1 MKVIIVGAHGEA
13 KELINRVSSGWSI
26 SVIDLDQE
34 KLRNFTTNRQID
46 KIQGDATSSLVLKKA
61 GLDEATAIVTLTLS
75 DEVNLE
81 ILKIAKQND
90 ILRLSSII
98 NDSSNIDK
106 FKELDVELVE
116 PDILLARRFEHILEP
131 RRVVSQAFAGGRAEA
146 LEIEIS
152 SDSPVRGKKLRE
164 IGSDYYIVGAL
175 LRKGKVIIPHGDTE
189 IETGD
194 LVTIVL
200 QSGAFS
206 NVINLFSGSE
216 SRFPLEFGKD
226 IVVVLDNEKNLKYLS
241 ESEFF
246 IRNTKATSLKLI
258 TKEDLFDNNLESTEE
273 TLKAVLK
280 DQEFDITYKNKISNK
295 DLENYKGITVVERKE
310 NDKGKSYGE
319 GWHTD
324 SSYLE
329 KTPKYTCL
337 MGKIVKKDQGQTL
350 FASQLAS
357 YEALDQETK
366 DKIQNLV
373 GIFSSAGPISVT
385 RLEREAER
393 GTGKSKDFVAEHQIV
408 KKVGTRKT
416 LYLSPGHTIA
426 IKNLPEKES
435 KDLLKYL
442 FNHQTKKEFQN
453 SFFWEKNTIVIWDN
467 HSVIHS
473 ATPFQGRRMMHRII
487 LDA

>member
-98 NDSSNIDK
+98 NDSSNTDK

-226 IVVVLDNEKNLKYLS
+226 IVVVLDNEKNLKNLS

-295 DLENYKGITVVERKE
+295 DLENFINENSIGTIFYPVEDSISKSKIKSLISIANKSKIPVLFSRSTYPYKTIGLLINDNFDENSSNAIAFDLSSTMSAKLVGVIINQPTFLQSDGEQKVSDTVQKLQDLALSHEVQLDFE
-310 NDKGKSYGE
+310 NFE
-319 GWHTD
+319 GNEAKIFTD
-324 SSYLE
+324 QTSSYDLSII
-329 KTPKYTCL
+329 
-337 MGKIVKKDQGQTL
+337 GSNS
-350 FASQLAS
+350 SQS
-357 YEALDQETK
+357 WQDRKVIEFVST
-366 DKIQNLV
+366 NSN
-373 GIFSSAGPISVT
+373 SSV
-385 RLEREAER
+385 
-393 GTGKSKDFVAEHQIV
+393 
-408 KKVGTRKT
+408 
-416 LYLSPGHTIA
+416 LYIP
-426 IKNLPEKES
+426 
-435 KDLLKYL
+435 
-442 FNHQTKKEFQN
+442 
-453 SFFWEKNTIVIWDN
+453 
-467 HSVIHS
+467 
-473 ATPFQGRRMMHRII
+473 R
-487 LDA
+487 

>member
-226 IVVVLDNEKNLKYLS
+226 IVVVLDNEKNLKNLS

-295 DLENYKGITVVERKE
+295 DLENFINENSIGTIFYPVEDSISKSKIKSLISIANKSKIPILFSRSTYPYKTIGLLINDNFDENSSNSIAFDLSSTMSAKLAGVIINQPTFLQSDGEQKVSDTVQKLQDLALSHEVQLDFE
-310 NDKGKSYGE
+310 NFE
-319 GWHTD
+319 GNEAKIFTD
-324 SSYLE
+324 QTSSYDLSII
-329 KTPKYTCL
+329 
-337 MGKIVKKDQGQTL
+337 GSNS
-350 FASQLAS
+350 SQS
-357 YEALDQETK
+357 WQDRKVIEFVST
-366 DKIQNLV
+366 NSN
-373 GIFSSAGPISVT
+373 SSV
-385 RLEREAER
+385 
-393 GTGKSKDFVAEHQIV
+393 
-408 KKVGTRKT
+408 
-416 LYLSPGHTIA
+416 LYIP
-426 IKNLPEKES
+426 
-435 KDLLKYL
+435 
-442 FNHQTKKEFQN
+442 
-453 SFFWEKNTIVIWDN
+453 
-467 HSVIHS
+467 
-473 ATPFQGRRMMHRII
+473 R
-487 LDA
+487 

>member
-13 KELINRVSSGWSI
+13 KELINRISSGWSI
-26 SVIDLDQE
+26 SVIDLDLE

-61 GLDEATAIVTLTLS
+61 GLDEATAIITLTLS
-75 DEVNLE
+75 DEVNME

-98 NDSSNIDK
+98 NDSSNVDK
-106 FKELDVELVE
+106 FKELDIELVE

-206 NVINLFSGSE
+206 SVINLFSGSE

-226 IVVVLDNEKNLKYLS
+226 IVVVLDNEKNLKNLS

-258 TKEDLFDNNLESTEE
+258 TKEDLFENNLESTED

-295 DLENYKGITVVERKE
+295 DLENFVNENSIGTIFYPVE
-310 NDKGKSYGE
+310 
-319 GWHTD
+319 D
-324 SSYLE
+324 S
-329 KTPKYTCL
+329 
-337 MGKIVKKDQGQTL
+337 
-350 FASQLAS
+350 
-357 YEALDQETK
+357 
-366 DKIQNLV
+366 
-373 GIFSSAGPISVT
+373 IS
-385 RLEREAER
+385 
-393 GTGKSKDFVAEHQIV
+393 KSKIKSLISIANKSKVPILFSRSTYPYKTIGLLINDNFNENSSNSIAFDLSSTMSAKLAGVIINQPKFLQSEGEQKVSNTVQKLQDLALSHEVQLDFENFEGNEAKIFTNQTSGYDLSIIGSNSSQSWQDR
-408 KKVGTRKT
+408 KVIEFVSINSNSSV
-416 LYLSPGHTIA
+416 LYIP
-426 IKNLPEKES
+426 
-435 KDLLKYL
+435 
-442 FNHQTKKEFQN
+442 
-453 SFFWEKNTIVIWDN
+453 
-467 HSVIHS
+467 
-473 ATPFQGRRMMHRII
+473 R
-487 LDA
+487 

>member
-81 ILKIAKQND
+81 ILKIAKQNN

-98 NDSSNIDK
+98 NDSSHIDK

-226 IVVVLDNEKNLKYLS
+226 IVVVLDNEKNLKNLS

-295 DLENYKGITVVERKE
+295 DLENFVNENSIGTIFYPVEE
-310 NDKGKSYGE
+310 SISKS
-319 GWHTD
+319 
-324 SSYLE
+324 
-329 KTPKYTCL
+329 
-337 MGKIVKKDQGQTL
+337 KIKSL
-350 FASQLAS
+350 
-357 YEALDQETK
+357 
-366 DKIQNLV
+366 
-373 GIFSSAGPISVT
+373 ISV
-385 RLEREAER
+385 AN
-393 GTGKSKDFVAEHQIV
+393 KSKVPILFSRSTYPYKTIGLLINDNFNESSSNSIAFDLSSTMSAKLAGVIINQPKFLQSEGEQKVSNTVQKLQDLALSHEVQLDFENFEGNEAKIFTDQTSGYDLSIIGSNSSQSWQDR
-408 KKVGTRKT
+408 KVIEFVSTNSNSSV
-416 LYLSPGHTIA
+416 LYIP
-426 IKNLPEKES
+426 
-435 KDLLKYL
+435 
-442 FNHQTKKEFQN
+442 
-453 SFFWEKNTIVIWDN
+453 
-467 HSVIHS
+467 
-473 ATPFQGRRMMHRII
+473 R
-487 LDA
+487 

>member
-1 MKVIIVGAHGEA
+1 VKVIIVGAHGEA

-61 GLDEATAIVTLTLS
+61 GLDEATAIITLTLS

-98 NDSSNIDK
+98 NDSSNVDK

-206 NVINLFSGSE
+206 SVINLFSGSE

-226 IVVVLDNEKNLKYLS
+226 IVVVLDNEKHLKNLS

-258 TKEDLFDNNLESTEE
+258 TKEDLFENNLESTEE

-295 DLENYKGITVVERKE
+295 DLENFVNENSIGTIFYPVE
-310 NDKGKSYGE
+310 DSISKS
-319 GWHTD
+319 
-324 SSYLE
+324 
-329 KTPKYTCL
+329 
-337 MGKIVKKDQGQTL
+337 KIKSL
-350 FASQLAS
+350 
-357 YEALDQETK
+357 
-366 DKIQNLV
+366 
-373 GIFSSAGPISVT
+373 ISV
-385 RLEREAER
+385 AN
-393 GTGKSKDFVAEHQIV
+393 KSKVPILFSRSTYPYKTIGLLINDNFNESSSNSIAFDLSSTMSAKLAGVIINQPKFLQSEGEQKVSNTVQKLQDLALSHEVQLDFENFEGNEAKIFTDQTSGYDLSIIGSNSSQSWQDR
-408 KKVGTRKT
+408 KVIEFVSTNSNSSV
-416 LYLSPGHTIA
+416 LYIP
-426 IKNLPEKES
+426 
-435 KDLLKYL
+435 
-442 FNHQTKKEFQN
+442 
-453 SFFWEKNTIVIWDN
+453 
-467 HSVIHS
+467 
-473 ATPFQGRRMMHRII
+473 R
-487 LDA
+487 

>member
-81 ILKIAKQND
+81 ILKIAKQNN

-98 NDSSNIDK
+98 NDSSHIDK

-226 IVVVLDNEKNLKYLS
+226 IVVVLDNEKNLKNLS

-246 IRNTKATSLKLI
+246 IRNTKANSLKLI

-295 DLENYKGITVVERKE
+295 DLENFINENSIGTIFYPVEDSISKSKIKSLISIANKSKIPILFSRSTYPYKTIGLLINDNFDENSSNAIAFDLSSTMSAKLVGVIINQPTFLQSDGEQKVSDTVQKLQDLALSHEVQLDFE
-310 NDKGKSYGE
+310 NFE
-319 GWHTD
+319 GNEAKIFTD
-324 SSYLE
+324 QTSSYDLSII
-329 KTPKYTCL
+329 
-337 MGKIVKKDQGQTL
+337 GSNS
-350 FASQLAS
+350 SQS
-357 YEALDQETK
+357 WQDRKVIEFVST
-366 DKIQNLV
+366 NSN
-373 GIFSSAGPISVT
+373 SSV
-385 RLEREAER
+385 
-393 GTGKSKDFVAEHQIV
+393 
-408 KKVGTRKT
+408 
-416 LYLSPGHTIA
+416 LYIP
-426 IKNLPEKES
+426 
-435 KDLLKYL
+435 
-442 FNHQTKKEFQN
+442 
-453 SFFWEKNTIVIWDN
+453 
-467 HSVIHS
+467 
-473 ATPFQGRRMMHRII
+473 R
-487 LDA
+487 

>member
-34 KLRNFTTNRQID
+34 KLRSFTTNRQID

-81 ILKIAKQND
+81 ILKIAKQNN

-98 NDSSNIDK
+98 NDSSHIDK

-206 NVINLFSGSE
+206 SVINLFSGSE

-226 IVVVLDNEKNLKYLS
+226 IVVVLEDEKNLKNLS

-258 TKEDLFDNNLESTEE
+258 TKEDLFENNLESTEE

-295 DLENYKGITVVERKE
+295 DLENFINENSIGTIFYPAEDNISKSKIKSLISIANKLKIPILFSRSTYPYKTIGLLINDNFDENSSNAIAFDLSSTMSAKLVGVIINQPTFLQSDGEQKVSDTVQKLQDIALSHEVQLDFE
-310 NDKGKSYGE
+310 NFE
-319 GWHTD
+319 GNEAKIFTD
-324 SSYLE
+324 QTSSYDLSII
-329 KTPKYTCL
+329 
-337 MGKIVKKDQGQTL
+337 GSNS
-350 FASQLAS
+350 SQS
-357 YEALDQETK
+357 WQDRKVIEFVST
-366 DKIQNLV
+366 NSN
-373 GIFSSAGPISVT
+373 SSV
-385 RLEREAER
+385 
-393 GTGKSKDFVAEHQIV
+393 
-408 KKVGTRKT
+408 
-416 LYLSPGHTIA
+416 LYIP
-426 IKNLPEKES
+426 
-435 KDLLKYL
+435 
-442 FNHQTKKEFQN
+442 
-453 SFFWEKNTIVIWDN
+453 
-467 HSVIHS
+467 
-473 ATPFQGRRMMHRII
+473 R
-487 LDA
+487 

>member
-26 SVIDLDQE
+26 SVVDLDQE

-81 ILKIAKQND
+81 ILKIAKQNN

-98 NDSSNIDK
+98 NDSSHIDK

-189 IETGD
+189 IQTGD

-226 IVVVLDNEKNLKYLS
+226 IVVVLDNEKNLKNLS

-280 DQEFDITYKNKISNK
+280 DQEFDITYRNKISNK
-295 DLENYKGITVVERKE
+295 DLENFINENSIGTIFYPVEE
-310 NDKGKSYGE
+310 S
-319 GWHTD
+319 
-324 SSYLE
+324 
-329 KTPKYTCL
+329 
-337 MGKIVKKDQGQTL
+337 
-350 FASQLAS
+350 
-357 YEALDQETK
+357 
-366 DKIQNLV
+366 
-373 GIFSSAGPISVT
+373 IS
-385 RLEREAER
+385 
-393 GTGKSKDFVAEHQIV
+393 KSKLKSLISIANKSKIPILFSRSTYPYKTIGLLINDNFDENSSNSIAFDLSSTMSAKLAGVIINQPTFLQSDGEQKVSDTVQKLQDLALSHEVQLDFENFEGNEAKIFTDQTSNYDLSIIGSNSSQSWQDR
-408 KKVGTRKT
+408 KVIEFVSTNSNSSL
-416 LYLSPGHTIA
+416 LYIP
-426 IKNLPEKES
+426 
-435 KDLLKYL
+435 
-442 FNHQTKKEFQN
+442 
-453 SFFWEKNTIVIWDN
+453 
-467 HSVIHS
+467 
-473 ATPFQGRRMMHRII
+473 R
-487 LDA
+487 

>member
-98 NDSSNIDK
+98 NDSSNTDK

-226 IVVVLDNEKNLKYLS
+226 IVVVLDNEKNLKNLS

-295 DLENYKGITVVERKE
+295 DLENFINENSIGTIFYPVEDSISKSKIKSLISIANKSKIPVLFSRSTYPYKTIGLLINDNFDQNSSNAIAFDLSSTMSAKLVGVIINQPTFLQSDGEQKVSDTVQKLQDLALSHEVQLDFE
-310 NDKGKSYGE
+310 NFE
-319 GWHTD
+319 GNEAKIFTD
-324 SSYLE
+324 QTSSYDLSII
-329 KTPKYTCL
+329 
-337 MGKIVKKDQGQTL
+337 GSNS
-350 FASQLAS
+350 SQS
-357 YEALDQETK
+357 WQDRKVIEFVST
-366 DKIQNLV
+366 NSN
-373 GIFSSAGPISVT
+373 SSV
-385 RLEREAER
+385 
-393 GTGKSKDFVAEHQIV
+393 
-408 KKVGTRKT
+408 
-416 LYLSPGHTIA
+416 LYIP
-426 IKNLPEKES
+426 
-435 KDLLKYL
+435 
-442 FNHQTKKEFQN
+442 
-453 SFFWEKNTIVIWDN
+453 
-467 HSVIHS
+467 
-473 ATPFQGRRMMHRII
+473 R
-487 LDA
+487 

>member
-90 ILRLSSII
+90 ILRLSSIV

-226 IVVVLDNEKNLKYLS
+226 IVVVLDNEKNLKNLS

-295 DLENYKGITVVERKE
+295 DLENFINENSIGTIFYPVEDSISKSKIKSLISIANKSKIPILFSRSTYPYKTIGLLINDNFDENSSNSIAFDLSLTMSAKLAGVIINQPTFLQSDGEQKVSDTVQKLQDLALSHEVQLDFE
-310 NDKGKSYGE
+310 NFE
-319 GWHTD
+319 GNEAKIFTD
-324 SSYLE
+324 QTSSYDLSII
-329 KTPKYTCL
+329 
-337 MGKIVKKDQGQTL
+337 GSNS
-350 FASQLAS
+350 SQSWQDRKVIEFVSANS
-357 YEALDQETK
+357 
-366 DKIQNLV
+366 N
-373 GIFSSAGPISVT
+373 SS
-385 RLEREAER
+385 L
-393 GTGKSKDFVAEHQIV
+393 
-408 KKVGTRKT
+408 
-416 LYLSPGHTIA
+416 LYIP
-426 IKNLPEKES
+426 
-435 KDLLKYL
+435 
-442 FNHQTKKEFQN
+442 
-453 SFFWEKNTIVIWDN
+453 
-467 HSVIHS
+467 
-473 ATPFQGRRMMHRII
+473 R
-487 LDA
+487 

>member
-98 NDSSNIDK
+98 NDSSHIDK

-226 IVVVLDNEKNLKYLS
+226 IVVVLDNEKNLKNLS

-295 DLENYKGITVVERKE
+295 DLENFINENSIGTIFYPVEDSISKSKIKSLISIANKSKIPVLFSRSTYPYKTIGLLINDNFDE
-310 NDKGKSYGE
+310 NSSNAIAFDLSSTMSAKLVGVIINQPTFLQSDGE
-319 GWHTD
+319 QKVSDIVQKLQDLALSHEVQLDFENFEGNEAKIFTD
-324 SSYLE
+324 QTSSYDLSII
-329 KTPKYTCL
+329 
-337 MGKIVKKDQGQTL
+337 GSNS
-350 FASQLAS
+350 SQS
-357 YEALDQETK
+357 WQDRKVIEFVST
-366 DKIQNLV
+366 NSN
-373 GIFSSAGPISVT
+373 SSV
-385 RLEREAER
+385 
-393 GTGKSKDFVAEHQIV
+393 
-408 KKVGTRKT
+408 
-416 LYLSPGHTIA
+416 LYIP
-426 IKNLPEKES
+426 
-435 KDLLKYL
+435 
-442 FNHQTKKEFQN
+442 
-453 SFFWEKNTIVIWDN
+453 
-467 HSVIHS
+467 
-473 ATPFQGRRMMHRII
+473 R
-487 LDA
+487 

>member
-81 ILKIAKQND
+81 ILKIAKQNN

-98 NDSSNIDK
+98 NDSSHIDK

-226 IVVVLDNEKNLKYLS
+226 IVVVLDNEKNLKNLS

-295 DLENYKGITVVERKE
+295 DLENFINENSIGTIFYPVEDSISKSKIKSLISIANKSKIPVLFSRSTYPYKTIGLLINDNFDENSSNAIAFDLSSTMSAKLVGVIINQPTFLQSDGEQKVSDTVQKLQDLALSHEVQLDFE
-310 NDKGKSYGE
+310 NFE
-319 GWHTD
+319 GNEAKIFTD
-324 SSYLE
+324 QTSSYDLSII
-329 KTPKYTCL
+329 
-337 MGKIVKKDQGQTL
+337 GSNS
-350 FASQLAS
+350 SQS
-357 YEALDQETK
+357 WQDRKVIEFVST
-366 DKIQNLV
+366 NSN
-373 GIFSSAGPISVT
+373 SSV
-385 RLEREAER
+385 
-393 GTGKSKDFVAEHQIV
+393 
-408 KKVGTRKT
+408 
-416 LYLSPGHTIA
+416 LYIP
-426 IKNLPEKES
+426 
-435 KDLLKYL
+435 
-442 FNHQTKKEFQN
+442 
-453 SFFWEKNTIVIWDN
+453 
-467 HSVIHS
+467 
-473 ATPFQGRRMMHRII
+473 R
-487 LDA
+487 

>member
-81 ILKIAKQND
+81 ILKIAKQNN

-98 NDSSNIDK
+98 NDSSHIDK

-226 IVVVLDNEKNLKYLS
+226 IVVVLDNEKNLKNLS

-246 IRNTKATSLKLI
+246 IRNTKASSLKLI

-295 DLENYKGITVVERKE
+295 DLENFTNENSIGTIFYPVDDSISKSKIKSLISIANKSKIPVLFSRSTYPYKTIGLLINDNFDENSSNAIAFDLSSTMSAKLVGVIINQPTFLQSDGEQKVSDTVQKLQDLALSHEVQLDFE
-310 NDKGKSYGE
+310 NFE
-319 GWHTD
+319 GNEAKIFTD
-324 SSYLE
+324 QTSSYDLSII
-329 KTPKYTCL
+329 
-337 MGKIVKKDQGQTL
+337 GSNS
-350 FASQLAS
+350 SQS
-357 YEALDQETK
+357 WQDRKVIEFVST
-366 DKIQNLV
+366 NSN
-373 GIFSSAGPISVT
+373 SSV
-385 RLEREAER
+385 
-393 GTGKSKDFVAEHQIV
+393 
-408 KKVGTRKT
+408 
-416 LYLSPGHTIA
+416 LYIP
-426 IKNLPEKES
+426 
-435 KDLLKYL
+435 
-442 FNHQTKKEFQN
+442 
-453 SFFWEKNTIVIWDN
+453 
-467 HSVIHS
+467 
-473 ATPFQGRRMMHRII
+473 R
-487 LDA
+487 

>member
-1 MKVIIVGAHGEA
+1 VKVIIVGAHGEA

-61 GLDEATAIVTLTLS
+61 GLDEANAIITLTLS

-90 ILRLSSII
+90 ILRLSSVI
-98 NDSSNIDK
+98 NDSSNVDK

-206 NVINLFSGSE
+206 SVINLFSGSE

-226 IVVVLDNEKNLKYLS
+226 IVVVLDNEKNLKNLS

-258 TKEDLFDNNLESTEE
+258 TKEVLFENNLESTEE

-295 DLENYKGITVVERKE
+295 DLENFVNENSIGTIFYPVEE
-310 NDKGKSYGE
+310 SISKS
-319 GWHTD
+319 
-324 SSYLE
+324 
-329 KTPKYTCL
+329 
-337 MGKIVKKDQGQTL
+337 KIKSL
-350 FASQLAS
+350 
-357 YEALDQETK
+357 
-366 DKIQNLV
+366 
-373 GIFSSAGPISVT
+373 ISV
-385 RLEREAER
+385 AN
-393 GTGKSKDFVAEHQIV
+393 KSKVPILFSRSTYPYKTIGLLINDNFNESSSNSIAFDLSSTMSAKLAGVIINQPKFLQSEGEQKVSNTVQKLQDLALSHEVQLEFENFEGNEAKIFTDQTSGYDLSIIGSNSSQSWQDRKVIEFVSTNSNSSV
-408 KKVGTRKT
+408 
-416 LYLSPGHTIA
+416 LYIP
-426 IKNLPEKES
+426 
-435 KDLLKYL
+435 
-442 FNHQTKKEFQN
+442 
-453 SFFWEKNTIVIWDN
+453 
-467 HSVIHS
+467 
-473 ATPFQGRRMMHRII
+473 R
-487 LDA
+487 

>member
-81 ILKIAKQND
+81 ILKIAKQNN

-98 NDSSNIDK
+98 NDSSHIDK

-164 IGSDYYIVGAL
+164 IGSDYFIVGAL

-226 IVVVLDNEKNLKYLS
+226 IVVVLDNEKNLKNLS

-295 DLENYKGITVVERKE
+295 DLENFINENSIGTIFYPVEDSISKSKIKSLISIANKSKIPVLFSRSTYPYKTIGLLINDNFNENSSNAIAFDLSSTMSAKLAGVIINQPTFLQSDGEQKVSDTVQKLQDLALSNEVQLDFE
-310 NDKGKSYGE
+310 NFE
-319 GWHTD
+319 GNEAKIFTD
-324 SSYLE
+324 QTSSYDLSII
-329 KTPKYTCL
+329 
-337 MGKIVKKDQGQTL
+337 GSNS
-350 FASQLAS
+350 SQS
-357 YEALDQETK
+357 WQDRKVIEFVST
-366 DKIQNLV
+366 NSN
-373 GIFSSAGPISVT
+373 SSV
-385 RLEREAER
+385 
-393 GTGKSKDFVAEHQIV
+393 
-408 KKVGTRKT
+408 
-416 LYLSPGHTIA
+416 LYIP
-426 IKNLPEKES
+426 
-435 KDLLKYL
+435 
-442 FNHQTKKEFQN
+442 
-453 SFFWEKNTIVIWDN
+453 
-467 HSVIHS
+467 
-473 ATPFQGRRMMHRII
+473 R
-487 LDA
+487 

>member
-1 MKVIIVGAHGEA
+1 VKVIIVGAHGEA

-81 ILKIAKQND
+81 VLKIAKQNN

-98 NDSSNIDK
+98 NDSSHIDK

-226 IVVVLDNEKNLKYLS
+226 IVVVLDNEKNLKNLS

-295 DLENYKGITVVERKE
+295 DLENFTNENSIGTIFYPVEDSISKSKIKSLISIANKSKIPVLFSRSTYPYKTIGLLINDNFDENSSNAIAFDLSSTMSAKLVGVIINQPTFLQSDGEQKVSDTVQKLQDLALSHEVQLDFE
-310 NDKGKSYGE
+310 NFE
-319 GWHTD
+319 GNEAKIFTD
-324 SSYLE
+324 QTSSYDLSII
-329 KTPKYTCL
+329 
-337 MGKIVKKDQGQTL
+337 GSNS
-350 FASQLAS
+350 SQS
-357 YEALDQETK
+357 WQDRKVIEFVST
-366 DKIQNLV
+366 NSN
-373 GIFSSAGPISVT
+373 SSV
-385 RLEREAER
+385 
-393 GTGKSKDFVAEHQIV
+393 
-408 KKVGTRKT
+408 
-416 LYLSPGHTIA
+416 LYIP
-426 IKNLPEKES
+426 
-435 KDLLKYL
+435 
-442 FNHQTKKEFQN
+442 
-453 SFFWEKNTIVIWDN
+453 
-467 HSVIHS
+467 
-473 ATPFQGRRMMHRII
+473 R
-487 LDA
+487 

>member
-13 KELINRVSSGWSI
+13 KELINRISSGWSI

-81 ILKIAKQND
+81 ILKIAKQNN

-98 NDSSNIDK
+98 NDSANIHH
-106 FKELDVELVE
+106 FKELDIEIVE
-116 PDILLARRFEHILEP
+116 PDTLLARRFEYILEP

-146 LEIEIS
+146 IEIEIS

-175 LRKGKVIIPHGDTE
+175 LRQNKVIIPHGDTE

-226 IVVVLDNEKNLKYLS
+226 IFVVLDNEKNLKNLS

-246 IRNTKATSLKLI
+246 IRNTKATSLKVL
-258 TKEDLFDNNLESTEE
+258 TKQDLFDNNLETIEE
-273 TLKAVLK
+273 TLKAILK
-280 DQEFDITYKNKISNK
+280 DQEFDATFKNKISNK
-295 DLENYKGITVVERKE
+295 DLENFVKE
-310 NDKGKSYGE
+310 NSIGTIFYPVEEDVAKTTIKGLISIANKTKIPILFSRSTYPYKTIGLLINDNFDQ
-319 GWHTD
+319 T
-324 SSYLE
+324 SSNSIAFDLSSTMSA
-329 KTPKYTCL
+329 K
-337 MGKIVKKDQGQTL
+337 
-350 FASQLAS
+350 
-357 YEALDQETK
+357 
-366 DKIQNLV
+366 LV
-373 GIFSSAGPISVT
+373 GVTINQPKFLQSEGEQKVSSTVQKLQDLALSHEVQLDFENFEGNEAKIFTEQTSNYDLSIIGSNSSQSWQDRKIIEFVSTNSNSSV
-385 RLEREAER
+385 
-393 GTGKSKDFVAEHQIV
+393 
-408 KKVGTRKT
+408 
-416 LYLSPGHTIA
+416 LYVP
-426 IKNLPEKES
+426 
-435 KDLLKYL
+435 
-442 FNHQTKKEFQN
+442 
-453 SFFWEKNTIVIWDN
+453 
-467 HSVIHS
+467 
-473 ATPFQGRRMMHRII
+473 R
-487 LDA
+487 

>member
-61 GLDEATAIVTLTLS
+61 GLDEATAIITLTLS
-75 DEVNLE
+75 DEVNME

-98 NDSSNIDK
+98 NDSSNVDK

-206 NVINLFSGSE
+206 SVINLFSGSE

-226 IVVVLDNEKNLKYLS
+226 IVVVLDNEKNLKNLS

-258 TKEDLFDNNLESTEE
+258 TKEDLFENNLESTED

-295 DLENYKGITVVERKE
+295 DLENFVNENSIGTIFYPVE
-310 NDKGKSYGE
+310 
-319 GWHTD
+319 D
-324 SSYLE
+324 S
-329 KTPKYTCL
+329 
-337 MGKIVKKDQGQTL
+337 
-350 FASQLAS
+350 
-357 YEALDQETK
+357 
-366 DKIQNLV
+366 
-373 GIFSSAGPISVT
+373 IS
-385 RLEREAER
+385 
-393 GTGKSKDFVAEHQIV
+393 KSKIKSLISIANKSKVPILFSRSTYPYKTIGLLINDNFNENSSNSIAFDLSSTMSAKLAGVIINQPKFLQSEGEQKVSNTVQKLQDLALSHEVQLDFENFEGNEAKIFTNQTSGYDLSIIGSNSSQSWQDR
-408 KKVGTRKT
+408 KVIEFVSINSNSSV
-416 LYLSPGHTIA
+416 LYIP
-426 IKNLPEKES
+426 
-435 KDLLKYL
+435 
-442 FNHQTKKEFQN
+442 
-453 SFFWEKNTIVIWDN
+453 
-467 HSVIHS
+467 
-473 ATPFQGRRMMHRII
+473 R
-487 LDA
+487 

>member
-34 KLRNFTTNRQID
+34 KLRSFTTNRQIE

-81 ILKIAKQND
+81 ILKIAKQNN

-98 NDSSNIDK
+98 NDSSHIDK

-146 LEIEIS
+146 IEIEIS
-152 SDSPVRGKKLRE
+152 SDSPVRGKKLKE
-164 IGSDYYIVGAL
+164 IGSDYFIVGAL

-206 NVINLFSGSE
+206 SVINLFSGSE

-226 IVVVLDNEKNLKYLS
+226 IVVVLEDEKNLKNLS

-258 TKEDLFDNNLESTEE
+258 TKEDLFENNLESTEE

-295 DLENYKGITVVERKE
+295 DLENFINENSIGTIFYPAEDNISKSKIKSLISIANKLKIPILFSRSTYPYKTIGLLINDNFDE
-310 NDKGKSYGE
+310 N
-319 GWHTD
+319 
-324 SSYLE
+324 SSNAIAFDLSSTMSA
-329 KTPKYTCL
+329 K
-337 MGKIVKKDQGQTL
+337 
-350 FASQLAS
+350 
-357 YEALDQETK
+357 
-366 DKIQNLV
+366 LV
-373 GIFSSAGPISVT
+373 GVIINQPTFLQSEGEQKVSNTVQKLQDIALSHEVQLDFENFEGNEAKIFTDQTQSYDLSIIGSSSSQSWQDRKVIEFVSTKSSSSV
-385 RLEREAER
+385 
-393 GTGKSKDFVAEHQIV
+393 
-408 KKVGTRKT
+408 
-416 LYLSPGHTIA
+416 LYIP
-426 IKNLPEKES
+426 
-435 KDLLKYL
+435 
-442 FNHQTKKEFQN
+442 
-453 SFFWEKNTIVIWDN
+453 
-467 HSVIHS
+467 
-473 ATPFQGRRMMHRII
+473 R
-487 LDA
+487 

>member
-81 ILKIAKQND
+81 ILKIAKQNN

-98 NDSSNIDK
+98 NDSSHIDK

-226 IVVVLDNEKNLKYLS
+226 IVVVLDNEKNLKNLS

-295 DLENYKGITVVERKE
+295 DLENFINENSIGTIFYPVEDSISKSKIKSLISIANKSKIPVLFSRSTYPYKTIGLLINDNFDQNSSNAIAFDLSSTMSAKLVGVIINQPTFLQSDGEQKVSDTVQKLQDLALSHEVQLDFE
-310 NDKGKSYGE
+310 NFE
-319 GWHTD
+319 GNEAKIFTD
-324 SSYLE
+324 QTSSYDLSII
-329 KTPKYTCL
+329 
-337 MGKIVKKDQGQTL
+337 GSNS
-350 FASQLAS
+350 SQS
-357 YEALDQETK
+357 WQDRKVIEFVST
-366 DKIQNLV
+366 NSN
-373 GIFSSAGPISVT
+373 SSV
-385 RLEREAER
+385 
-393 GTGKSKDFVAEHQIV
+393 
-408 KKVGTRKT
+408 
-416 LYLSPGHTIA
+416 LYIP
-426 IKNLPEKES
+426 
-435 KDLLKYL
+435 
-442 FNHQTKKEFQN
+442 
-453 SFFWEKNTIVIWDN
+453 
-467 HSVIHS
+467 
-473 ATPFQGRRMMHRII
+473 R
-487 LDA
+487 

>member
-1 MKVIIVGAHGEA
+1 VKVIIVGAHGEA

-98 NDSSNIDK
+98 NDSSNTDK

-226 IVVVLDNEKNLKYLS
+226 IVVVLDNEKNLKNLS

-295 DLENYKGITVVERKE
+295 DLENFINENSIGTIFYPVEDSISKSKIKSLISIANKSKIPVLFSRSTYPYKTIGLLINDNFDENSSNAIAFDLSSTMSAKLVGVIINQPTFLQSDGEQKVSDTVQKLQDLALSHEVQLDFE
-310 NDKGKSYGE
+310 NFE
-319 GWHTD
+319 GNEAKIFTD
-324 SSYLE
+324 QTSSYDLSII
-329 KTPKYTCL
+329 
-337 MGKIVKKDQGQTL
+337 GSNS
-350 FASQLAS
+350 SQS
-357 YEALDQETK
+357 WQDRKVIEFVST
-366 DKIQNLV
+366 NSN
-373 GIFSSAGPISVT
+373 SSV
-385 RLEREAER
+385 
-393 GTGKSKDFVAEHQIV
+393 
-408 KKVGTRKT
+408 
-416 LYLSPGHTIA
+416 LYIP
-426 IKNLPEKES
+426 
-435 KDLLKYL
+435 
-442 FNHQTKKEFQN
+442 
-453 SFFWEKNTIVIWDN
+453 
-467 HSVIHS
+467 
-473 ATPFQGRRMMHRII
+473 R
-487 LDA
+487 

>member
-81 ILKIAKQND
+81 ILKIAKQNN

-98 NDSSNIDK
+98 NDSSHIDK

-226 IVVVLDNEKNLKYLS
+226 IVVVLDNEKNLKNLS

-280 DQEFDITYKNKISNK
+280 DQEFDITYKNKISNR
-295 DLENYKGITVVERKE
+295 DLENFINENSIGTIFYPVEESISKSKIKSLISIANKSKIPILFSRSTYPYKTIGLLINDNFDE
-310 NDKGKSYGE
+310 NSSNSIAFDLSSTMSAKLVGVIINQPTFLQSDGE
-319 GWHTD
+319 QKVSDIVQKLQDLALSHEVQLDFENFEGNEAKIFTD
-324 SSYLE
+324 QTSSYDLSII
-329 KTPKYTCL
+329 
-337 MGKIVKKDQGQTL
+337 GSNS
-350 FASQLAS
+350 SQS
-357 YEALDQETK
+357 WQDRKVIEFVST
-366 DKIQNLV
+366 NSN
-373 GIFSSAGPISVT
+373 SSV
-385 RLEREAER
+385 
-393 GTGKSKDFVAEHQIV
+393 
-408 KKVGTRKT
+408 
-416 LYLSPGHTIA
+416 LYIP
-426 IKNLPEKES
+426 
-435 KDLLKYL
+435 
-442 FNHQTKKEFQN
+442 
-453 SFFWEKNTIVIWDN
+453 
-467 HSVIHS
+467 
-473 ATPFQGRRMMHRII
+473 R
-487 LDA
+487 

>member
-34 KLRNFTTNRQID
+34 KLRNFTTNRQIE
-46 KIQGDATSSLVLKKA
+46 KIQGDATSTLVLKKA
-61 GLDEATAIVTLTLS
+61 GLDEATAIITLTLS

-81 ILKIAKQND
+81 ILKIAQQNN

-98 NDSSNIDK
+98 NDSTNVDK

-146 LEIEIS
+146 IEIEIS
-152 SDSPVRGKKLRE
+152 SDSPVRGKKLKE
-164 IGSDYYIVGAL
+164 IGSDYFIVGAL

-206 NVINLFSGSE
+206 SVINLFSGSE

-226 IVVVLDNEKNLKYLS
+226 IVVVLEDEKNLKNLS

-258 TKEDLFDNNLESTEE
+258 TKEDLFENNLESTEE

-295 DLENYKGITVVERKE
+295 DLENFVNENSIGTIFYPVEDSISKSKIKSLISIANKSKIPVLFSRSTYPYKTIGLLINDNFDENSSNAIAFDLSSTMSAKLVGVIINQPTFLQSDGEQKVSDTVQKLQDLALSHEVQLDFE
-310 NDKGKSYGE
+310 NFE
-319 GWHTD
+319 GNEAKIFTD
-324 SSYLE
+324 QTSSYDLSII
-329 KTPKYTCL
+329 
-337 MGKIVKKDQGQTL
+337 GSNS
-350 FASQLAS
+350 SQS
-357 YEALDQETK
+357 WQDRKVIEFVST
-366 DKIQNLV
+366 NSN
-373 GIFSSAGPISVT
+373 SSV
-385 RLEREAER
+385 
-393 GTGKSKDFVAEHQIV
+393 
-408 KKVGTRKT
+408 
-416 LYLSPGHTIA
+416 LYIP
-426 IKNLPEKES
+426 
-435 KDLLKYL
+435 
-442 FNHQTKKEFQN
+442 
-453 SFFWEKNTIVIWDN
+453 
-467 HSVIHS
+467 
-473 ATPFQGRRMMHRII
+473 R
-487 LDA
+487 

>member
-81 ILKIAKQND
+81 ILKIAKQNN

-98 NDSSNIDK
+98 NDSSHIDK

-226 IVVVLDNEKNLKYLS
+226 IVVVLDNEKNLKNLS

-295 DLENYKGITVVERKE
+295 DLENFINENSIGTIFYPVEDSISKSKIKSLISIANKSKIPILFSRSTYPYKTIGLLINDNFDENSSNAIAFDLSSTMSAKLVGVIINQPTFLQSDGEQKVSDTVQKLQDLALSHEVQLDFE
-310 NDKGKSYGE
+310 NFE
-319 GWHTD
+319 GNEAKIFTD
-324 SSYLE
+324 QTSSYDLSII
-329 KTPKYTCL
+329 
-337 MGKIVKKDQGQTL
+337 GSNS
-350 FASQLAS
+350 SQS
-357 YEALDQETK
+357 WQDRKVIEFVST
-366 DKIQNLV
+366 NSN
-373 GIFSSAGPISVT
+373 SSV
-385 RLEREAER
+385 
-393 GTGKSKDFVAEHQIV
+393 
-408 KKVGTRKT
+408 
-416 LYLSPGHTIA
+416 LYIP
-426 IKNLPEKES
+426 
-435 KDLLKYL
+435 
-442 FNHQTKKEFQN
+442 
-453 SFFWEKNTIVIWDN
+453 
-467 HSVIHS
+467 
-473 ATPFQGRRMMHRII
+473 R
-487 LDA
+487 

>member
-81 ILKIAKQND
+81 ILKIAKQNN

-98 NDSSNIDK
+98 NDSSHIDK

-226 IVVVLDNEKNLKYLS
+226 IVVVLDNEKNLKNLS

-295 DLENYKGITVVERKE
+295 DLENFINENSIGTIFYPVEDSISKSKIKSLISIANKSKIPILFSRSTYPYKTIGLLINDNFDENSSNAIAFDLSSTMSAKLVGVIINQPTFLQSDGEQKVSHTVQKLQDLALSHEVQLDFE
-310 NDKGKSYGE
+310 NFE
-319 GWHTD
+319 GNEAKIFTD
-324 SSYLE
+324 QTSSYDLSII
-329 KTPKYTCL
+329 
-337 MGKIVKKDQGQTL
+337 GSNS
-350 FASQLAS
+350 SQS
-357 YEALDQETK
+357 WQDRKVIEFVST
-366 DKIQNLV
+366 NSN
-373 GIFSSAGPISVT
+373 SSV
-385 RLEREAER
+385 
-393 GTGKSKDFVAEHQIV
+393 
-408 KKVGTRKT
+408 
-416 LYLSPGHTIA
+416 LYIP
-426 IKNLPEKES
+426 
-435 KDLLKYL
+435 
-442 FNHQTKKEFQN
+442 
-453 SFFWEKNTIVIWDN
+453 
-467 HSVIHS
+467 
-473 ATPFQGRRMMHRII
+473 R
-487 LDA
+487 

>member
-26 SVIDLDQE
+26 SVVDLDQE

-98 NDSSNIDK
+98 NDSANFDK

-226 IVVVLDNEKNLKYLS
+226 IVVVLDNEKNLKNLS

-295 DLENYKGITVVERKE
+295 DLEIFINENSIGTIFYPVEE
-310 NDKGKSYGE
+310 S
-319 GWHTD
+319 
-324 SSYLE
+324 
-329 KTPKYTCL
+329 
-337 MGKIVKKDQGQTL
+337 
-350 FASQLAS
+350 
-357 YEALDQETK
+357 
-366 DKIQNLV
+366 
-373 GIFSSAGPISVT
+373 IS
-385 RLEREAER
+385 
-393 GTGKSKDFVAEHQIV
+393 KSKLKPLISIANKSKIPILFSRSTYPYKTIGLLINDNFDENSSNSIAFDLSSTMSAKLAGVIINQPTFLQTDGEQKVSDTVQKLQDLALSHEVQLDFENFEGNEAKIFTDQTSNYDLSIIGSNSSQSWQDR
-408 KKVGTRKT
+408 KVIEFVSTNSNSSL
-416 LYLSPGHTIA
+416 LYIP
-426 IKNLPEKES
+426 
-435 KDLLKYL
+435 
-442 FNHQTKKEFQN
+442 
-453 SFFWEKNTIVIWDN
+453 
-467 HSVIHS
+467 
-473 ATPFQGRRMMHRII
+473 R
-487 LDA
+487 

>member
-81 ILKIAKQND
+81 ILKIAKQNN

-98 NDSSNIDK
+98 NDSSHIDK

-226 IVVVLDNEKNLKYLS
+226 IVVVLDNEKNLKNLS

-280 DQEFDITYKNKISNK
+280 DQEFDITYKNKMSNK
-295 DLENYKGITVVERKE
+295 DLENFISENSIGTIFYPVEDSISKSKIKSLISIANKSKIPVLFSRSTYPYKTIGLLINDNFDENSSNAIAFDLSSTMSAKLVGVIINQPTFLQSDGEQKVSDTVQKLQDLALSHEVQLDFE
-310 NDKGKSYGE
+310 NFE
-319 GWHTD
+319 GNEAKIFTD
-324 SSYLE
+324 QTSSYDLSII
-329 KTPKYTCL
+329 
-337 MGKIVKKDQGQTL
+337 GSNS
-350 FASQLAS
+350 SQS
-357 YEALDQETK
+357 WQDRKVIEFVST
-366 DKIQNLV
+366 NSN
-373 GIFSSAGPISVT
+373 SSV
-385 RLEREAER
+385 
-393 GTGKSKDFVAEHQIV
+393 
-408 KKVGTRKT
+408 
-416 LYLSPGHTIA
+416 LYIP
-426 IKNLPEKES
+426 
-435 KDLLKYL
+435 
-442 FNHQTKKEFQN
+442 
-453 SFFWEKNTIVIWDN
+453 
-467 HSVIHS
+467 
-473 ATPFQGRRMMHRII
+473 R
-487 LDA
+487 

>member
-98 NDSSNIDK
+98 NDSSNIDR

-189 IETGD
+189 IQTGD

-226 IVVVLDNEKNLKYLS
+226 IVVVLDNEKNLKNLS

-280 DQEFDITYKNKISNK
+280 DQEFDITYRNKISNK
-295 DLENYKGITVVERKE
+295 DLENFINENSIGTIFYPVEESISKSKIKSLISIANKSKIPILFSRSTYPYKTIGLLINDNFDE
-310 NDKGKSYGE
+310 NSSNSIAFDLSSTMSAKLAGVIINQPTFLQSDGE
-319 GWHTD
+319 QKVSDTIQKLQDLALSHEVQLDFENFEGNEAKIFTD
-324 SSYLE
+324 QTSSYDLSII
-329 KTPKYTCL
+329 
-337 MGKIVKKDQGQTL
+337 GSNS
-350 FASQLAS
+350 SQS
-357 YEALDQETK
+357 WQDRKVIEFVST
-366 DKIQNLV
+366 NSN
-373 GIFSSAGPISVT
+373 SS
-385 RLEREAER
+385 L
-393 GTGKSKDFVAEHQIV
+393 
-408 KKVGTRKT
+408 
-416 LYLSPGHTIA
+416 LYIP
-426 IKNLPEKES
+426 
-435 KDLLKYL
+435 
-442 FNHQTKKEFQN
+442 
-453 SFFWEKNTIVIWDN
+453 
-467 HSVIHS
+467 
-473 ATPFQGRRMMHRII
+473 R
-487 LDA
+487 

>member
-1 MKVIIVGAHGEA
+1 VKVIIVGAHGEA

-61 GLDEATAIVTLTLS
+61 GLDEATAIITLTLS

-81 ILKIAKQND
+81 ILRIAKQND

-98 NDSSNIDK
+98 NDSSNVDK

-206 NVINLFSGSE
+206 SVINLFSGSE

-226 IVVVLDNEKNLKYLS
+226 IVVVLDNEKNLKNLS

-258 TKEDLFDNNLESTEE
+258 TKEDLFENNLESTEE

-295 DLENYKGITVVERKE
+295 DLENFVNENSIGTIFYPVE
-310 NDKGKSYGE
+310 DSISKS
-319 GWHTD
+319 
-324 SSYLE
+324 
-329 KTPKYTCL
+329 
-337 MGKIVKKDQGQTL
+337 KIKSL
-350 FASQLAS
+350 
-357 YEALDQETK
+357 
-366 DKIQNLV
+366 
-373 GIFSSAGPISVT
+373 ISV
-385 RLEREAER
+385 AN
-393 GTGKSKDFVAEHQIV
+393 KSKVPILFSRSTYPYKTIGLLINDNFNESSSNSIAFDLSSTMSAKLAGVIINQPKFLQSEGEQKVSNTVQKLQDLALSHEVQLDFENFEGNEAKIFTDQTSGYDLSIIGSNSSQSWQDR
-408 KKVGTRKT
+408 KVIEFVSTNSNSSV
-416 LYLSPGHTIA
+416 LYIP
-426 IKNLPEKES
+426 
-435 KDLLKYL
+435 
-442 FNHQTKKEFQN
+442 
-453 SFFWEKNTIVIWDN
+453 
-467 HSVIHS
+467 
-473 ATPFQGRRMMHRII
+473 R
-487 LDA
+487 

>member
-26 SVIDLDQE
+26 SVVDLDQE

-98 NDSSNIDK
+98 NDSANIDK

-226 IVVVLDNEKNLKYLS
+226 IVVVLDNEKNLKNLS

-280 DQEFDITYKNKISNK
+280 DQEFDITYRNKISNK
-295 DLENYKGITVVERKE
+295 DLENFINENSIGTIFYPVEESISKSKIKSLISIANKSKIPILFSRSTYPYKTIGLLINDNFDENSSNSIAFDLSSTMSAKLAGVIINQPTFLQSDGEQKVSDTVQKLQDLALSHEVQLDFE
-310 NDKGKSYGE
+310 NFE
-319 GWHTD
+319 GNEAKIFTD
-324 SSYLE
+324 QTSSYDLSII
-329 KTPKYTCL
+329 
-337 MGKIVKKDQGQTL
+337 GSNS
-350 FASQLAS
+350 SQS
-357 YEALDQETK
+357 WQDRKVIEFVST
-366 DKIQNLV
+366 NSN
-373 GIFSSAGPISVT
+373 SS
-385 RLEREAER
+385 L
-393 GTGKSKDFVAEHQIV
+393 
-408 KKVGTRKT
+408 
-416 LYLSPGHTIA
+416 LYIP
-426 IKNLPEKES
+426 
-435 KDLLKYL
+435 
-442 FNHQTKKEFQN
+442 
-453 SFFWEKNTIVIWDN
+453 
-467 HSVIHS
+467 
-473 ATPFQGRRMMHRII
+473 R
-487 LDA
+487 

>member
-81 ILKIAKQND
+81 ILKIAKQNN

-98 NDSSNIDK
+98 NDSSHIDK

-206 NVINLFSGSE
+206 SVINLFSGSE

-226 IVVVLDNEKNLKYLS
+226 IVVVLDNEKNLKNLS

-258 TKEDLFDNNLESTEE
+258 TKEDLFENNLESTEE

-295 DLENYKGITVVERKE
+295 DLENFVNENSIGTIFYPVEDSISKSKIKSLISIANKSKVPILFSRSTYPYKTIGLLINDNFNENSSNSIAFDLSSTMSAKLAGVIINQPKFLQSEGEEKVSNTVQKLQDLALSHEVQLDFE
-310 NDKGKSYGE
+310 NFE
-319 GWHTD
+319 GNEAKIFTD
-324 SSYLE
+324 QTSSYDLSII
-329 KTPKYTCL
+329 
-337 MGKIVKKDQGQTL
+337 GSNS
-350 FASQLAS
+350 SQS
-357 YEALDQETK
+357 WQDRKVIEFVST
-366 DKIQNLV
+366 NSN
-373 GIFSSAGPISVT
+373 SSV
-385 RLEREAER
+385 
-393 GTGKSKDFVAEHQIV
+393 
-408 KKVGTRKT
+408 
-416 LYLSPGHTIA
+416 LYIP
-426 IKNLPEKES
+426 
-435 KDLLKYL
+435 
-442 FNHQTKKEFQN
+442 
-453 SFFWEKNTIVIWDN
+453 
-467 HSVIHS
+467 
-473 ATPFQGRRMMHRII
+473 R
-487 LDA
+487 